1 VAASTVT
8 GMRVGLLGGL
18 EVLDDDEQG
27 VVVAGAKLRAL
38 VAVLALHVG
47 RVVPAEQIV
56 DALWGE
62 NPPAAVRNGL
72 QGLASK
78 LRRALGSAELV
89 AMRGGGYALELPP
102 EAVDVHRYEQLV
114 AAGQA
119 AAAAGDPSRAVALLG
134 EADSL
139 WRGDALEVLQ
149 RVPDGTLSFL
159 YLLHPDPW
167 PKARHAKRRMV
178 NDRPVDLFAAK
189 LKPGG
194 EFRLAT
200 DDPTY
205 LTWSLM
211 VMQRHEHQFEWL
223 AKTPKDFLEPS
234 GGWIETR
241 YGAKSRREGRRPYY
255 LRYRRIG

>member
-1 VAASTVT
+1 
-8 GMRVGLLGGL
+8 MRVGLLGGL

-114 AAGQA
+114 AAGHKA
-119 AAAAGDPSRAVALLG
+119 SADGDPDRAVTVLTQ
-134 EADSL
+134 ADAL
-139 WRGDALEVLQ
+139 WRGDPLADFTYEE
-149 RVPDGTLSFL
+149 
-159 YLLHPDPW
+159 
-167 PKARHAKRRMV
+167 
-178 NDRPVDLFAAK
+178 FAAS
-189 LKPGG
+189 
-194 EFRLAT
+194 A
-200 DDPTY
+200 
-205 LTWSLM
+205 
-211 VMQRHEHQFEWL
+211 
-223 AKTPKDFLEPS
+223 
-234 GGWIETR
+234 I
-241 YGAKSRREGRRPYY
+241 
-255 LRYRRIG
+255 